1 MGNSCGCAGEVIK
14 DPEEVN
20 PHTALENSQ
29 SNTSMKSMLMEAGVE
44 KGHRRIANNGSKTVL
59 NDSLDSKRNS
69 RNTPIQK
76 PLTQTAE

>member
-1 MGNSCGCAGEVIK
+1 
-14 DPEEVN
+14 
-20 PHTALENSQ
+20 
-29 SNTSMKSMLMEAGVE
+29 MLMEAGVE